1 MDDGTVLPTPARQ
14 PHADPALPLVGE
26 DSRGPQPGRPS
37 HPRAAED
44 GRGHAVV
51 LGAGIAGLLAARV
64 LSETFER
71 VTVLERDVLLDGDP
85 HGDSRRGVP
94 QGRHLHGLLDRGRR
108 LMEELFPG
116 LTTELTRRGAST
128 IETLVGSRWY
138 LRGLRVRSAPTGLT
152 SVLASR
158 GLLEDVLRARLRA
171 VPGVRF
177 VQRTSATGLVTAPE
191 APGRIIGVRVVQQPR
206 TAGAGSGADAGA
218 DAGAATGTG
227 LIRAD
232 LVVDATGRA
241 SRGPDWLAA
250 LGLPGPAE
258 RRTGVDLGYAS
269 RFYRYRPEHLDGQR
283 SVIVSTMPGFRG
295 GGAVALEGG
304 RWHVTLT
311 GMLGDHP
318 PTDPEGFEAFART
331 LPVPDIYDLVTST
344 EALSDPV
351 PHRFT
356 SSLRR
361 YYERV
366 QNPPAGF
373 LAIGDAI
380 CSFNPL
386 YAQGMTVA
394 AQHAWA
400 LRDCLRAGGPDLPA
414 RFYRQAGRLVDVA
427 WDMANGADLRYPGVQ
442 GRRGPRERLVGPYAE
457 RVQVAAHRD
466 ATVARALMKTLNLV
480 DAPTALLRPAV
491 AAGVLRFGW
500 SHPTTPRKAPT
511 AGTRN
516 TAGTGLPGQSS

>member
-1 MDDGTVLPTPARQ
+1 MDNGAVLPTPARESH
-14 PHADPALPLVGE
+14 PDPVVPPVDG
-26 DSRGPQPGRPS
+26 DSLEPWPGRPS

-51 LGAGIAGLLAARV
+51 LGAGMAGLLAARV

-71 VTVLERDVLLDGDP
+71 VTVLERDVFLDGGP

-94 QGRHLHGLLDRGRR
+94 QGRHLHGLLDRGRQI
-108 LMEELFPG
+108 MEELFPG
-116 LTTELTRRGAST
+116 LTTELTQRGAST

-138 LRGLRVRSAPTGLT
+138 LRGLRVRSTPTGLT

-158 GLLEDVLRARLRA
+158 GLLEDVLRARLR
-171 VPGVRF
+171 VIPGVEF
-177 VQRTSATGLVTAPE
+177 VQRTSATGLVAAPE
-191 APGRIIGVRVVQQPR
+191 APDRIIGVHVTRQPR
-206 TAGAGSGADAGA
+206 GAG
-218 DAGAATGTG
+218 TGVVH
-227 LIRAD
+227 AD

-241 SRGPDWLAA
+241 SRGPDWLTA
-250 LGLPGPAE
+250 LELPAPPE
-258 RRTGVDLGYAS
+258 RRTDVDLGYAS
-269 RFYRYRPEHLDGQR
+269 RFYRHRPEHLDGQR

-304 RWHVTLT
+304 RWHVTLA

-344 EALSDPV
+344 EALGDPV

-366 QNPPAGF
+366 KNPPTGF
-373 LAIGDAI
+373 LVIGDAI

-394 AQHAWA
+394 AQQAWA
-400 LRDCLRAGGPDLPA
+400 LRDCLRAAGPDLPA
-414 RFYRQAGRLVDVA
+414 RFYRQAGRVVDVA

-442 GRRGPRERLVGPYAE
+442 GRRGLRDRLVGPYAE
-457 RVQVAAHRD
+457 RVQVAAHQD
-466 ATVARALMKTLNLV
+466 ATVARALMNTLNLV

-500 SHPTTPRKAPT
+500 SHPTAPAPT
-511 AGTRN
+511 LTAASAAGRSSDQ
-516 TAGTGLPGQSS
+516 AGSA